1 MSAFFYLNDFGIVL
15 VINMLLKRLEINGF
29 KSFAKPAV
37 LEFPTKI
44 TAIVGPNGSGKSNV
58 ADSLRWVLGEQSM
71 KSLRG
76 KKGEDLIFGGSQQVA
91 RMGKAS
97 ASLVFDNKKKVFP
110 VEFDEVIISRRI
122 YRDGVNEYLLN
133 ESHVRLK
140 DIIELLSKVGLGAS
154 QHHIIAQGD
163 ADRILYASP
172 KERKSM
178 IEEAL
183 GLKIFELKKTEAE
196 RKLAGTDEN
205 IKQVESLRREIQP
218 HLKYLDQQAQKM
230 KNAFELR
237 KELEALT
244 EEYVAREMKTLANE
258 EAGIK
263 KEKSPLADK
272 LKVLEAAL
280 REAEN
285 LLDKESGASSA
296 QIFFDAQKKLDASL
310 GELVLRRRETE
321 RNIVKMEAAAER
333 PTGAVEDSFPKEK
346 IKTALLD
353 LVKDL
358 ESASSSGTMEVV
370 RNTIFSATQKIYKF
384 LESLG
389 DVKFFKDKE
398 GVAGQLKQKKEEILK
413 MDKEEEEFKKKKR
426 ALEIDY
432 SEKAERVA
440 KEGALFRQKTEEI
453 ARTRDELRNTASR
466 EEKFVMQKKEFE
478 LDFAGWQEKSHAGGE
493 NLSEAERIQM
503 RKKIERL
510 KIRLEEAGGVDENV
524 IKEYDETKKRDE
536 FLAKELEDLKKAAG
550 SLSSVFEDLA
560 ERIEKDF
567 DLGLEKINKLFGEFF
582 HEIFGGGKAEIK
594 LMKPQ
599 KPARGGSA
607 FGGKNNDEEDEG
619 WESELEEEEEGIE
632 IIVDIP
638 RKRIKSL
645 NMLSGG
651 ERALTSIA
659 LLFAMSTVNPPPLLV
674 LDETDAALDE
684 ANSNRHASTLREL
697 GKKTQLVVVTHNR
710 ETMKAADVL
719 YGVTM
724 GNDGVSKLL
733 SIKFEEAEEVLTK
746 GK

>member
-1 MSAFFYLNDFGIVL
+1 
-15 VINMLLKRLEINGF
+15 
-29 KSFAKPAV
+29 
-37 LEFPTKI
+37 
-44 TAIVGPNGSGKSNV
+44 
-58 ADSLRWVLGEQSM
+58 
-71 KSLRG
+71 
-76 KKGEDLIFGGSQQVA
+76 
-91 RMGKAS
+91 
-97 ASLVFDNKKKVFP
+97 
-110 VEFDEVIISRRI
+110 
-122 YRDGVNEYLLN
+122 
-133 ESHVRLK
+133 
-140 DIIELLSKVGLGAS
+140 
-154 QHHIIAQGD
+154 
-163 ADRILYASP
+163 
-172 KERKSM
+172 
-178 IEEAL
+178 
-183 GLKIFELKKTEAE
+183 
-196 RKLAGTDEN
+196 
-205 IKQVESLRREIQP
+205 
-218 HLKYLDQQAQKM
+218 
-230 KNAFELR
+230 
-237 KELEALT
+237 
-244 EEYVAREMKTLANE
+244 
-258 EAGIK
+258 
-263 KEKSPLADK
+263 
-272 LKVLEAAL
+272 
-280 REAEN
+280 
-285 LLDKESGASSA
+285 LDKESGASSA

-659 LLFAMSTVNPPPLLV
+659 LLFAMSTVNPPPFLV

-684 ANSNRHASTLREL
+684 ANSNRYASMLREL

>member
-1 MSAFFYLNDFGIVL
+1 
-15 VINMLLKRLEINGF
+15 MLLKRLEINGF

-76 KKGEDLIFGGSQQVA
+76 KKGEDLIFGGSQQAA

-97 ASLVFDNKKKVFP
+97 VSLVFDNKKKVFP

-122 YRDGVNEYLLN
+122 YRDGANEYLLN
-133 ESHVRLK
+133 ESQVRLK

-183 GLKIFELKKTEAE
+183 GLKIFELKKVEAE
-196 RKLAGTDEN
+196 RKLAGTAEN

-230 KNAFELR
+230 KNASELR
-237 KELEALT
+237 KELEVLT
-244 EEYVAREMKTLANE
+244 ADYVSREVKTLADE
-258 EAGIK
+258 EEDIK
-263 KEKSPLADK
+263 KGKSPLVDK
-272 LKVLEAAL
+272 LKTLEAAL

-285 LLDKESGASSA
+285 ILGKESGASSA
-296 QIFFDAQKKLDASL
+296 QIFFEAQKKLDASL
-310 GELVLRRRETE
+310 AVLTQKRREAE
-321 RNIVKMEAAAER
+321 RDITKMEAVAER
-333 PTGAVEDSFPKEK
+333 PAERKEDSLPKEK
-346 IKTALLD
+346 VKAVLLD
-353 LVKDL
+353 LAKDL
-358 ESASSSGTMEVV
+358 ESASSSGTMEAV
-370 RNTIFSATQKIYKF
+370 RNTIFAATQKIYNF

-389 DVKFFKDKE
+389 GSKFSQEKE
-398 GVAGQLKQKKEEILK
+398 NVSGQLKQRKEEILK
-413 MDKEEEEFKKKKR
+413 IDKEEEDLGQKKR
-426 ALEIDY
+426 ALEKDY
-432 SEKAERVA
+432 SEKAERIA
-440 KEGALFRQKTEEI
+440 NEGSLFRQKTEEI
-453 ARTRDELRNTASR
+453 ARVRDELRTVVSR
-466 EEKFVMQKKEFE
+466 EEKLLMLKKEFE
-478 LDFAGWQEKSHAGGE
+478 LDFSWWQEKPGTGGE

-536 FLAKELEDLKKAAG
+536 FLVKELEDLKKAVE
-550 SLSSVFEDLA
+550 SLSSVFGDLA
-560 ERIEKDF
+560 GRIEKDF
-567 DLGLEKINKLFGEFF
+567 DQGLSKINKLFGDFF

-599 KPARGGSA
+599 KKKVQP
-607 FGGKNNDEEDEG
+607 EEDEG
-619 WESELEEEEEGIE
+619 WESEIEDEEEGIE

-659 LLFAMSTVNPPPLLV
+659 LLFAMSTVNPPPFLV

-684 ANSNRHASTLREL
+684 ANSNRYASMLREL

-733 SIKFEEAEEVLTK
+733 SIKFEEAEDVLAK
-746 GK
+746 RK